1 MKICTQPW
9 LRHTGIAVT
18 KPPRYPRLSGTPA
31 LVIDR
36 LRYCV
41 GVAPP
46 DSARLKP
53 SELIAHIG

>member
-1 MKICTQPW
+1 MKICTRPW

-46 DSARLKP
+46 DSARLKL